1 MHPDSMMTRL
11 ILIRILPLGLLF
23 VAAVVWINDV
33 QEGGPYVMRNLLPPA
48 IILLLAT
55 LTLVRGAGTWTGA
68 GWRMPMGTLGYAI
81 PALGLSIYLHYAYA
95 VNLNDLFTGSTNPG
109 QLFRFL
115 PLYTLVAGGIGFAIG
130 WIVGRNL

>member
-1 MHPDSMMTRL
+1 MTRL
-11 ILIRILPLGLLF
+11 ILIRLLPLGLLF

-33 QEGGPYVMRNLLPPA
+33 QEGGPYVMRNLLPPV

-55 LTLVRGAGTWTGA
+55 FTLVRGAGTWTGA

-81 PALGLSIYLHYAYA
+81 PALGLSIYLHYAYS
-95 VNLNDLFTGSTNPG
+95 VNLNDLFTDSTSPV

-115 PLYTLVAGGIGFAIG
+115 PLYTFVAGGIGFAIG